1 MRMSKSQRR
10 SRGFTLIAALLVMIL
25 LSAVAI
31 GLVYMATNEG
41 RMSANEQ
48 QDNVSYYQAESGMEK
63 LTSDLASLYQTS
75 LAPTAG
81 QITALQYQT
90 PSASLL
96 GGYVNM
102 QELITWP
109 NSDGNGNPIGTWNT
123 VHGGQNA
130 GLYAEIV
137 PLTLNVNAT
146 GPTGASVN
154 ITRNIEIALIPV
166 FQFGVFCGYDCS
178 FFAGPDFTFG
188 GRVHTNGNLFLAS
201 GAHLVFNDKVAA
213 FNQIVLDQLENNHA
227 TSAGYGGIVY
237 VSSAAGGCVFN
248 PIPPPTGAANNCFA
262 LSQTNPSPAGD
273 ASWSG
278 GFPGVAG
285 GSNGT
290 NYSSFLSAAGA
301 FNGYLTT
308 SVNGATNMQLQFVQ
322 NSCTSNPP
330 PCTDPIQIIRKPV
343 VGESSSSS
351 VGQSRLYN
359 KAQIRVLLADTQ
371 NDLHPERG
379 LLGDGQDVQFTLP
392 NPGANALQPN
402 FANVGGANQFFA
414 EADTTVA
421 GANWVAPINP
431 ATGVAY
437 ANWTRWPLLGA
448 LTTNPPDSRI
458 PNTAAGYSGQGA
470 WIRIEYLNNVTN
482 TWTGVTTE
490 WLGYGFGKAYDA
502 FLNAPGGNV
511 VNPNAI
517 LILQQLRPLPLPQ
530 TQASAWGPATNW
542 YPINFY
548 DAREGEER
556 DTVASGCTLNGVMNG
571 VELDVGNLAAWL
583 AHVGGGPY
591 AGGQG
596 NLVNFTS
603 QNGYLLYFSDR
614 RGMLGDPNHGGLTYG
629 ESGLEDVVNAGSAAG
644 TPDGALEPTTDYG
657 YSPEDVDLNGVLD
670 NWGGKNIGF
679 GLAVNTSVA
688 PFNPYQLVPGSAAAC
703 GATAAANGVSGARHG
718 LKLVDAGMDNT
729 GKTYLPMRTD
739 TNPKSGGFTVAS
751 ENPVYVVGNYNSSVN
766 DPFWLNNAA
775 NNTLHAAASI
785 VADTV
790 SVLSNYV
797 DVNNGWS
804 DAKSFANPTAMTNRN
819 AVPTYYRMAVA
830 GGKNIPFPQ
839 PAWGGNDMGTD
850 GGMHNF
856 LRYLEDW
863 GGQTVYY
870 NGSLVNMYYSEYN
883 TGIFKCC
890 TTVYNAPTRKF
901 YFDTLFLQY
910 QNLPPGT
917 PEFQDIDNLSYQQ
930 NFKPQ

>member
-1 MRMSKSQRR
+1 
-10 SRGFTLIAALLVMIL
+10 
-25 LSAVAI
+25 
-31 GLVYMATNEG
+31 
-41 RMSANEQ
+41 
-48 QDNVSYYQAESGMEK
+48 
-63 LTSDLASLYQTS
+63 
-75 LAPTAG
+75 
-81 QITALQYQT
+81 
-90 PSASLL
+90 
-96 GGYVNM
+96 
-102 QELITWP
+102 
-109 NSDGNGNPIGTWNT
+109 
-123 VHGGQNA
+123 
-130 GLYAEIV
+130 
-137 PLTLNVNAT
+137 
-146 GPTGASVN
+146 
-154 ITRNIEIALIPV
+154 
-166 FQFGVFCGYDCS
+166 
-178 FFAGPDFTFG
+178 
-188 GRVHTNGNLFLAS
+188 
-201 GAHLVFNDKVAA
+201 
-213 FNQIVLDQLENNHA
+213 
-227 TSAGYGGIVY
+227 
-237 VSSAAGGCVFN
+237 
-248 PIPPPTGAANNCFA
+248 
-262 LSQTNPSPAGD
+262 
-273 ASWSG
+273 
-278 GFPGVAG
+278 
-285 GSNGT
+285 
-290 NYSSFLSAAGA
+290 
-301 FNGYLTT
+301 
-308 SVNGATNMQLQFVQ
+308 
-322 NSCTSNPP
+322 
-330 PCTDPIQIIRKPV
+330 
-343 VGESSSSS
+343 
-351 VGQSRLYN
+351 
-359 KAQIRVLLADTQ
+359 
-371 NDLHPERG
+371 
-379 LLGDGQDVQFTLP
+379 
-392 NPGANALQPN
+392 
-402 FANVGGANQFFA
+402 
-414 EADTTVA
+414 
-421 GANWVAPINP
+421 
-431 ATGVAY
+431 
-437 ANWTRWPLLGA
+437 
-448 LTTNPPDSRI
+448 
-458 PNTAAGYSGQGA
+458 
-470 WIRIEYLNNVTN
+470 
-482 TWTGVTTE
+482 
-490 WLGYGFGKAYDA
+490 
-502 FLNAPGGNV
+502 
-511 VNPNAI
+511 
-517 LILQQLRPLPLPQ
+517 
-530 TQASAWGPATNW
+530 
-542 YPINFY
+542 
-548 DAREGEER
+548 
-556 DTVASGCTLNGVMNG
+556 
-571 VELDVGNLAAWL
+571 
-583 AHVGGGPY
+583 
-591 AGGQG
+591 
-596 NLVNFTS
+596 
-603 QNGYLLYFSDR
+603 
-614 RGMLGDPNHGGLTYG
+614 MLGDPNHGGLTYG